1 MINFDNLGAIH
12 AVISKHVTSHEV
24 KAEADRFPK
33 YAVIGLG
40 QGGGR
45 MAAEF
50 ARFGLPTYIVNSS
63 KTDMDEHK
71 KIIPD
76 ANRIFT
82 PYKDSKL
89 EGTNKNIQ
97 TGKELAIENKKTYQ
111 ELVLKED
118 VENAEFVWVCVS
130 LGGGTGNGA
139 IRVALS
145 YLSQRR
151 RKKGLIDG
159 KVPLGVICS
168 LPAKSEY
175 GSTIRSNALAGI
187 AYIQSLIN
195 DGTIGSVLVV
205 DNEKMARYY
214 DTNPLQTKNKTEIDA
229 KSYTNMMVASLIMET
244 SSLPLLSGRQVL
256 DKTELLA
263 TFSTPG
269 WLSISRQTGITS
281 EDKLEGLVETLYKNN
296 EVFAQN
302 DISNSIMGAIGVVHP
317 TSKKLSPE
325 TADRVT
331 VLAQEVLETQVNV
344 AIVSNS
350 ALSDVQVYG
359 LAVTTNQP
367 SRVLELDDERDRMKQ
382 KEDEKKTRAK
392 EQANNSPAAAH
403 LGLFNS
409 SSSKN
414 NSESLEEFEFEDD
427 FAEDF
432 CSTKV
437 KVAPADELEDDFEF

>member
-1 MINFDNLGAIH
+1 MVNFENLGAIH
-12 AVISKHVTSHEV
+12 AVISKHVTSNEV
-24 KAEADRFPK
+24 RSEANRFPK
-33 YAVIGLG
+33 FAVIGLG

-71 KIIPD
+71 KIIPEE
-76 ANRIFT
+76 NRIFT

-97 TGKELAIENKKTYQ
+97 TGKDLAVENKETYKK
-111 ELVLKED
+111 LVLKDD

-159 KVPLGVICS
+159 KVSLGVVCS

-195 DGTIGSVLVV
+195 EGIIGSVLVV

-214 DTNPLQTKNKTEIDA
+214 DENPLQTKNKTEIDA

-256 DKTELLA
+256 DKTELLS

-269 WLSISRQTGITS
+269 WLSISRQTGIS
-281 EDKLEGLVETLYKNN
+281 NEDKLEGLVETLYTNN

-302 DISNSIMGAIGVVHP
+302 DITNSIMGAIGVVHP

-350 ALSDVQVYG
+350 ALSDVQIYG

-367 SRVLELDDERDRMKQ
+367 TRVHELEEERNKMKE
-382 KEDEKKTRAK
+382 KEDAKKLRAQ
-392 EQANNSPAAAH
+392 EQAKNSPANAH
-403 LGLFNS
+403 IDLFNTTS
-409 SSSKN
+409 AKEN
-414 NSESLEEFEFEDD
+414 QTLDDFEFEDEFEND
-427 FAEDF
+427 FAKP
-432 CSTKV
+432 KV
-437 KVAPADELEDDFEF
+437 KVAPADDLEDEFEF